1 MTVKVYDNDIEK
13 ALRVFKRQLQKSG
26 LTNDIKKNRFYE
38 KPSDKKKRKQKEAQR
53 KQRKF
58 ANKAAS

>member
-58 ANKAAS
+58 AKKETF